1 MLLKDAL
8 SLDTSLHIVSI
19 SWKTPLGIGFVNGG
33 RRWGIFSIHL
43 AFVYIFAINRN
54 IEPSILGKNSP
65 IRSLWGKRGEKVGN
79 LPKGPW
85 DGRYLFVA
93 FFPMC
98 YQHRGR
104 AISGLWMSGAVP
116 ANGRRRPMGRT
127 ALGPRVSSEVLFLQ
141 LGSLNV
147 RIDLR
152 GGDIGMPQHFLNG
165 SQVGTAL

>member
-1 MLLKDAL
+1 MSNRAVACFRFTEAERSPQSQKSCKSVQIFVSAIENRGNEQTPATHRRLASHDNAAL
-8 SLDTSLHIVSI
+8 
-19 SWKTPLGIGFVNGG
+19 
-33 RRWGIFSIHL
+33 R
-43 AFVYIFAINRN
+43 
-54 IEPSILGKNSP
+54 
-65 IRSLWGKRGEKVGN
+65 
-79 LPKGPW
+79 
-85 DGRYLFVA
+85 
-93 FFPMC
+93 
-98 YQHRGR
+98 RGR

>member
-1 MLLKDAL
+1 MGDFFYPPCVRLHLRHKSQHQTVDLGQKQPHSLAL
-8 SLDTSLHIVSI
+8 GQ
-19 SWKTPLGIGFVNGG
+19 K
-33 RRWGIFSIHL
+33 
-43 AFVYIFAINRN
+43 
-54 IEPSILGKNSP
+54 
-65 IRSLWGKRGEKVGN
+65 GEKVGN
-79 LPKGPW
+79 SPKGPW

-93 FFPMC
+93 FFPMR

>member
-1 MLLKDAL
+1 MSNRTVACFRFTEAERSPQSQKSCKSVQIFVSAIENRGNEQTPATHRRLASHDNAAL
-8 SLDTSLHIVSI
+8 
-19 SWKTPLGIGFVNGG
+19 
-33 RRWGIFSIHL
+33 RR
-43 AFVYIFAINRN
+43 R
-54 IEPSILGKNSP
+54 
-65 IRSLWGKRGEKVGN
+65 
-79 LPKGPW
+79 
-85 DGRYLFVA
+85 
-93 FFPMC
+93 
-98 YQHRGR
+98 R

>member
-1 MLLKDAL
+1 MG
-8 SLDTSLHIVSI
+8 SS
-19 SWKTPLGIGFVNGG
+19 
-33 RRWGIFSIHL
+33 
-43 AFVYIFAINRN
+43 
-54 IEPSILGKNSP
+54 
-65 IRSLWGKRGEKVGN
+65 
-79 LPKGPW
+79 PKGPW
-85 DGRYLFVA
+85 DGRDLFVA
-93 FFPMC
+93 FFPMR

-116 ANGRRRPMGRT
+116 ANGLRRPMGEQRHAYGRAASTHGRT